1 MSEPFTVSTLDHFTI
16 VELRMPS
23 LMDPVAISDL
33 GASLYKLVDEQDRR
47 KIILDFEKV
56 EYISSQ
62 TVGILIGMQKKLQ
75 ALPHGQLILCG
86 VGPKLTELLK
96 IMCLDKRL
104 TIKASQKEAIKTPI
118 T

>member
-1 MSEPFTVSTLDHFTI
+1 MADPFTISTIDRFTI

-23 LMDPVAISDL
+23 LMDPGAISDL
-33 GASLYKLVDEQDRR
+33 GTSLYKLVDEQDRR

-62 TVGILIGMQKKLQ
+62 TVGILIGMQKKLA

-86 VGPKLTELLK
+86 VGPKLTELLR
-96 IMCLDKRL
+96 IMRLDKKL
-104 TIKASQKEAIKTPI
+104 TIKPTQKEAIKTAL